1 MYKTEIASVLK
12 TPAQQKEVGVKQEI
26 QSIAIILK
34 FIQELIGEKEGG
46 DVCGSLRAEG
56 KATLASWRQEAP
68 QSLNHTTELTWETY
82 CGGVGEV
89 AEAASGLEQ
98 RKSRGGARLRC

>member
-1 MYKTEIASVLK
+1 MYKIEIASVLK
-12 TPAQQKEVGVKQEI
+12 TPAQQKEVGIKQEI
-26 QSIAIILK
+26 QSITIILK
-34 FIQELIGEKEGG
+34 FIQELVGEKKGG
-46 DVCGSLRAEG
+46 VCGSLRAEG
-56 KATLASWRQEAP
+56 KATLAGWRQEAP